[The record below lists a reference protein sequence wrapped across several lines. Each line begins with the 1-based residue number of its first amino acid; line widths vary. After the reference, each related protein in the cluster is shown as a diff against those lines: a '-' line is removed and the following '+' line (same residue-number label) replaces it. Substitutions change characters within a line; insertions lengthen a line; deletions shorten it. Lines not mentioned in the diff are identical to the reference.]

1 MMLLVTGNPGSGK
14 TLWTLPE
21 VLKLA
26 KEWADKGKPRQV
38 YYNGIPLAPEFP
50 GFKGDLPW
58 KELTD
63 VEMANPHIYP
73 EGSIFVIDEAY
84 RLFEAPRK
92 AGVTLPDNVQKFAT
106 HRHRGHDFYLIC
118 QKPSQL
124 HHFMR
129 DLIGRHVHF
138 ERAFG
143 LPRARRFAWERLG
156 DINDR
161 WDKKSSS
168 ASEFWYPKHVYA
180 WYKSSDMHTVQNRM
194 PWLRFAGIGALV
206 LAVPLLLW
214 DVFSSVTSSTPG
226 RKPDAS
232 SAASA
237 SPQAASQA
245 SSRTAAGPAVDDAT
259 AWAAKWS
266 ERVPGLAY
274 SAPVYDAVAVVATFP
289 KISGCLEVRANEYYR
304 CSCNSEQGTTLTTVS
319 EDQCRF
325 WLKNGW
331 YDFTRVQTA
340 QGGSGFQPSAQPLT
354 LSQAE
359 PAATPPAMAVK
370 AQ

>member
-1 MMLLVTGNPGSGK
+1 MILLITGNPGSGK

-26 KEWADKGKPRQV
+26 KDWADKGTPRQV

-50 GFKGDLPW
+50 GFKTDLPW

-63 VEMANPHIYP
+63 AEMSNPHIYP

-84 RLFEAPRK
+84 RLYEAPRK
-92 AGVTLPDNVQKFAT
+92 AGVPITENIQKFAT

-124 HHFMR
+124 HHFIR
-129 DLIGRHVHF
+129 DLVGRHVHF

-156 DINDR
+156 DISDK
-161 WDKKSSS
+161 WDKKASS
-168 ASEFWYPKHVYA
+168 ASEFWYPKDVYG

-194 PWLRFAGIGALV
+194 PWLKLAGIAALA

-214 DVFSSVTSSTPG
+214 NVFSSVGQGLPGTESKAPSASSLASAVQG
-226 RKPDAS
+226 RASPSGVAVDAS
-232 SAASA
+232 M
-237 SPQAASQA
+237 
-245 SSRTAAGPAVDDAT
+245 
-259 AWAAKWS
+259 WAAKWQ
-266 ERVPGLAY
+266 ERVPGIPY
-274 SAPVYDAVAVVATFP
+274 SAPAYDEVAKVAVFP
-289 KISGCLEVRANEYYR
+289 KISGCLEVKAKDYYR
-304 CSCNSEQGTTLTTVS
+304 CSCDSQQGTRLTTVT
-319 EDQCRF
+319 ETQCRH

-331 YDFTRVQTA
+331 FDFSQVETA
-340 QGGSGFQPSAQPLT
+340 AGGSSGFQPSEPPAMT
-354 LSQAE
+354 LSQA
-359 PAATPPAMAVK
+359 PAVLPAPPTAIK